1 MRIALCLLVIGVL
14 AAPTLA
20 DDYPQWFGP
29 QRDGIYRERGI
40 LSAFPKEGAKI
51 LWRARVA
58 AGDSQPVVA
67 RDRVIVTDHVLGAGV
82 TTPSDPF
89 KTGKLPGVERVL
101 CFYDAGGPFHWKG
114 QCQRPYTL

>member
-1 MRIALCLLVIGVL
+1 MRIALCLLVIGVF
-14 AAPTLA
+14 AAPALA

-40 LSAFPKEGAKI
+40 LSVFPKEGAKI
-51 LWRARVA
+51 LWRASVA
-58 AGDSQPVVA
+58 AGYSQPVVA

-89 KTGKLPGVERVL
+89 KTGTLPGVERGHW
-101 CFYDAGGPFHWKG
+101 FDDAIGP
-114 QCQRPYTL
+114 LLL